1 MLAALAVGVHQT
13 GDAILNIKISIPG
26 GREPMIRKLCL
37 AISLMA
43 LLPTLALAGDIDF
56 SGSGPSGTLQTGQPF
71 AYDFDG
77 GVFEPD
83 FGIPG
88 VGAGLATWEG
98 PTVSSFE
105 ITFNLPAGVEID
117 PAMVAQGQIGDC
129 VGGPAGGTAFCAQ
142 PYTTPW
148 TAQLIGSNQLIFT
161 ATPGNYLTTGDPFFL
176 NIFFTGGDP
185 NGASFSGAFTAS
197 TPEPSSFLLLGSGLL
212 GTITYLRRRKL

>member
-1 MLAALAVGVHQT
+1 
-13 GDAILNIKISIPG
+13 
-26 GREPMIRKLCL
+26 MIRKLCL

-43 LLPTLALAGDIDF
+43 LLPTLAMADDNIPF
-56 SGSGPSGTLQTGQPF
+56 SGSGSSGTLQTGQPF

-77 GVFEPD
+77 AAFEPD
-83 FGIPG
+83 FGVPG

-98 PTVSSFE
+98 PTVSSFD
-105 ITFNLPAGVEID
+105 ITFNLPAGVVID
-117 PAMVAQGQIGDC
+117 PAMVAQGQVGDC

-142 PYTTPW
+142 PYTIPW

-185 NGASFSGAFTAS
+185 NGASFSGAFVAT

-212 GTITYLRRRKL
+212 GTITFLRRRKM